1 MRCLTARMA
10 GVGWAFPHKFTRSNW
25 HTFQLS
31 SVVVH
36 GIAMNGR
43 TRALSL
49 HDGRFAGEG
58 EDECKRAAQ
67 EMKINKLMVH
77 RRLCSRR
84 EANDYIKRGL
94 VLVCL
99 QYVQNLI
106 HLTRKH
112 SLSHTKMHI

>member
-1 MRCLTARMA
+1 
-10 GVGWAFPHKFTRSNW
+10 
-25 HTFQLS
+25 
-31 SVVVH
+31 
-36 GIAMNGR
+36 
-43 TRALSL
+43 
-49 HDGRFAGEG
+49 
-58 EDECKRAAQ
+58 
-67 EMKINKLMVH
+67 MKINKLMVH